1 MNLYEDVKI
10 HVTVSETTWK
20 YGLEVK
26 CHHKGFCPFYD
37 DQYP

>member
-1 MNLYEDVKI
+1 MNLYEDVKTCAI
-10 HVTVSETTWK
+10 VSEIARK